1 MRTIEWKNGIVVTVD
16 QSKLPSEQIV
26 MKLMDCNDVADAI
39 KSLKIRGAPLLGA
52 AAGYGLALTA
62 YNSKSERKDQLVSEL
77 TRCAQTLRKTR
88 PTAVNLF
95 WALDRVLKKAGETKG
110 DVKAVKNVVI
120 EEAER
125 IADED
130 VEINK
135 AIGKYGSI
143 LIDDGDTVLTH
154 CNAGSLATVGYGTAL
169 GVLRSAWKE
178 GKRINVVATETRPL
192 LQGSR
197 LTTYELLQEGIP
209 VKLITDSMI
218 GYMLSNAVINKIVVG
233 ADRIVSDAVINK
245 IGTYTLAVVAKENFV
260 PFYVA
265 APESTFDLGRS
276 SKDVVI
282 EERTREEVTKFRG
295 VQVAPMDVEVF
306 NPAFD
311 ITPLKFVSAIISERG
326 ILYPKD
332 MQEKFKS

>member
-16 QSKLPSEQIV
+16 QSKLPSEQIA

-218 GYMLSNAVINKIVVG
+218 GYMLSNGVINKIVVG

-295 VQVAPMDVEVF
+295 VQVAPMGVEVF

>member
-295 VQVAPMDVEVF
+295 VQVAPMGVEVF